1 MNTGVRVDE
10 VFAALADPTRRDVLE
25 ALANRGASSA
35 SGMARI
41 LPVSR
46 QAIAKHLQIMEE
58 AGLVSGHKQGRE
70 LCFEVQPRALLATA
84 RWMERAALRWEQR
97 LDRIKDIAESLE
109 RPLERPSPES

>member
-1 MNTGVRVDE
+1 MNTEVRVDE

-25 ALANRGASSA
+25 ALANRGAASA
-35 SGMARI
+35 SGMARL

-58 AGLVSGHKQGRE
+58 AGLVSGHKRGRE

-84 RWMERAALRWEQR
+84 RWMERAAQRWELR
-97 LDRIKDIAESLE
+97 LDRIKALAEDLE
-109 RPLERPSPES
+109 NP